1 MDKSKKEKM
10 PEDEIRLKDLVSI
23 FLRKKWIFLSF
34 FLVVLIAGLLFTF
47 LKVPQYQAYS
57 TLKLKGVY
65 YDENLYKYFPEEA
78 KKLGIFAPEMDVKEL
93 ESLVL
98 NDITKSL
105 REDVLLEDVA
115 GKLDFKINK
124 EELNKKIS
132 TLVDSS
138 NKVIRIIVTYNDAD
152 GAFQINNTLIN
163 AYIESSKKEKSEII
177 ENVISEIDNRI
188 TSLQEQYE
196 EEHEGTGFKNDEKEN
211 LEYDLDS
218 INSLIVD
225 MNKIKYNLE
234 NNKEVY
240 TSNVEIV
247 QEPSVPSEPVNADNV
262 KSILVTIFA
271 AIAVGLIAIYMP
283 CVFTSFKKH

>member
-10 PEDEIRLKDLVSI
+10 PEDEVKLKDLVSI

-47 LKVPQYQAYS
+47 LKVPQYQTYS

-78 KKLGIFAPEMDVKEL
+78 KKLGIFAPEMDIKEL

-138 NKVIRIIVTYNDAD
+138 NKVIRVIVTYNNED
-152 GAFQINNTLIN
+152 GAFKINNTLIN

-177 ENVISEIDNRI
+177 ENVISEIDSRI
-188 TSLQEQYE
+188 TSLQEQY
-196 EEHEGTGFKNDEKEN
+196 EKEN

-225 MNKIKYNLE
+225 LNKIKYNLE